1 MAQTSDLVGEAPEGK
16 SSAKPHLHY
25 CSRGRLRVP
34 QARTDKKADATL
46 FRVSPSHQP
55 WWLPQGQDALFE
67 KALRVFGLL
76 QCGDFIASGN
86 VIFSTPSKE
95 LHVQGKEIYW
105 LCRKKQSDSTI
116 SNAVFSKT
124 TRLPSTVRGLNT
136 IKKMAE
142 KYCGSK

>member
-1 MAQTSDLVGEAPEGK
+1 MAQTSDLVGEAPERK

-76 QCGDFIASGN
+76 QCGDFHCQRKRYLFHAFKGAARLGQRDLL
-86 VIFSTPSKE
+86 VVSK
-95 LHVQGKEIYW
+95 
-105 LCRKKQSDSTI
+105 KKSDSTI